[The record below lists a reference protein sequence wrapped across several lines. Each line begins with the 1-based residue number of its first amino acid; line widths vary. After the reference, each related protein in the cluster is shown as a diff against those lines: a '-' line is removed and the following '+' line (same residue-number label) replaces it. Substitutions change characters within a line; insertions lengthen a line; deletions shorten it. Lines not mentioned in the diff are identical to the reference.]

1 MIVGCPK
8 EIKTLE
14 NRIGLVPAA
23 AHQLIRHGHKV
34 IIENNAGVGSG
45 LLNAQYEELGCEI
58 VDTADEVWQ
67 RSDMIVKV
75 KEPLAPEY
83 ERMREN
89 QLLYTYLHLAA
100 EPELTDALVKR
111 GVSGVAYETIEVDG
125 RLPLLK
131 PMSEVAGRMS
141 VQVGAWCLEKH
152 QGGKGMLLGGVPGVS
167 PAKVV
172 IIGGGVVGTNA
183 AKMAVG
189 LGAHVTILDTNLNR
203 LEYLDDIFQGRI
215 QTLFST
221 QHHVAQQ
228 VINAD
233 LVVGGVLIHGAR
245 APKLVSRSMLSD
257 MEDGTVLV
265 DVAVD
270 QGGCVETMRVTTHD
284 EPTFE
289 VDGVVHYGV
298 ANMPGAVARTS
309 TFALA
314 NATLPYMIQLAN
326 NGLEGACEKRPEL
339 INGVNTYQGKCTY
352 EAVAEAHNI
361 DYVPLKSLLA

>member
-1 MIVGCPK
+1 MIGGCPK

-125 RLPLLK
+125 R
-131 PMSEVAGRMS
+131 
-141 VQVGAWCLEKH
+141 CH
-152 QGGKGMLLGGVPGVS
+152 
-167 PAKVV
+167 
-172 IIGGGVVGTNA
+172 
-183 AKMAVG
+183 
-189 LGAHVTILDTNLNR
+189 
-203 LEYLDDIFQGRI
+203 F
-215 QTLFST
+215 
-221 QHHVAQQ
+221 
-228 VINAD
+228 
-233 LVVGGVLIHGAR
+233 
-245 APKLVSRSMLSD
+245 
-257 MEDGTVLV
+257 
-265 DVAVD
+265 
-270 QGGCVETMRVTTHD
+270 
-284 EPTFE
+284 
-289 VDGVVHYGV
+289 
-298 ANMPGAVARTS
+298 
-309 TFALA
+309 
-314 NATLPYMIQLAN
+314 
-326 NGLEGACEKRPEL
+326 
-339 INGVNTYQGKCTY
+339 
-352 EAVAEAHNI
+352 
-361 DYVPLKSLLA
+361 